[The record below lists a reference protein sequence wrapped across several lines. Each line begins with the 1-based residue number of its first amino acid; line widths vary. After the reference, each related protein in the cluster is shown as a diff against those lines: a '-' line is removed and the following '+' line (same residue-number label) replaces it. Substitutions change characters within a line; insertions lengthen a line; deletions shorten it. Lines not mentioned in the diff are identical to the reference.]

1 MLKIIVSAFAIMV
14 FNISDA
20 DAESKDCAEGAR
32 VTVTGKIGS
41 HINWAYLITG
51 GTAPCN
57 VNMVER
63 RNSDNC
69 PDGSNFKAS
78 GTVGI
83 YDFDDVDA
91 VLLDKVA
98 TIDCTK

>member
-1 MLKIIVSAFAIMV
+1 MLKIIVTAFAIMV

-41 HINWAYLITG
+41 HRKWAYHTDRRSV
-51 GTAPCN
+51 PCN
-57 VNMVER
+57 VDMIER
-63 RNSDNC
+63 KDSDNC

-78 GTVGI
+78 GTVEI
-83 YDFDDVDA
+83 YDDDDVDM